1 MTAILQRQHRCVKL
15 ELVAPQTE
23 PGGPGLRE
31 RKKIERRRTIEA
43 AALDLFAR
51 HGFDATTTE
60 QIAAA
65 ADISP
70 RTFFSYFPT
79 KEDVVLADYAQRL
92 ERILAELAERPEG
105 ERPWEALRVSLLA
118 VASDYEAER
127 EQLMVRFAIMARC
140 PSVFARSLALQA
152 GWENSLATAMANR
165 MGTDSDDLTPGLMA
179 AAALAAMR
187 SSIRHWLLTGHAEPL
202 PSLVE
207 VCFDNLGRGFEG
219 LGRSSAEVR

>member
-1 MTAILQRQHRCVKL
+1 MTAILQGEHYRVKL
-15 ELVAPQTE
+15 ELVASQTE
-23 PGGPGLRE
+23 PCGPGLRE
-31 RKKIERRRTIEA
+31 RKKKERRRAIEA

-51 HGFDATTTE
+51 YGFDATTTE

-92 ERILAELAERPEG
+92 ERILTELAARPDG
-105 ERPWEALRVSLLA
+105 ERPWEALRASLLV
-118 VASDYEAER
+118 VATDYEAER
-127 EQLMVRFAIMARC
+127 EQLMLRFSIMAQC
-140 PSVFARSLALQA
+140 PSVFARNLALQA
-152 GWENSLATAMANR
+152 GWESTLATAMARR
-165 MGTDSDDLTPGLMA
+165 MGADSDDVTPGLMA

-207 VCFDNLGRGFEG
+207 VCFDNLGRGFDR
-219 LGRSSAEVR
+219 LGADSAEVR